1 MLKLGLCEHWVKI
14 VMRCV
19 LLVSY
24 VVRIN
29 GRPCGEIHPTRGLRQ
44 GDPLSPYLF
53 LICAKGLFALLH
65 KLVQRKRLKG
75 VATLGRGP
83 IVSHLFFANDSLIFG
98 RAMVEECAEI
108 QRVL

>member
-1 MLKLGLCEHWVKI
+1 MKI

-19 LLVSY
+19 LSVSY

-29 GRPCGEIHPTRGLRQ
+29 GRPCGEIHPMRGLRE

-53 LICAKGLFALLH
+53 LICVKGLSALLH
-65 KLVQRKRLKG
+65 KSVQRKSLKG
-75 VATLGRGP
+75 VAALGGGP
-83 IVSHLFFANDSLIFG
+83 RVSHLFFTDDSLIFG
-98 RAMVEECAEI
+98 RATMEECAEI